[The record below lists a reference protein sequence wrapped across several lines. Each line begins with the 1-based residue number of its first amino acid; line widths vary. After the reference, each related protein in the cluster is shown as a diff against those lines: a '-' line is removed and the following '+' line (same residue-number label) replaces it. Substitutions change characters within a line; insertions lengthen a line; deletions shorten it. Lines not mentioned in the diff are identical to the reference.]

1 MIGAWIANHR
11 RSILFAALALA
22 VGGLLAAFSVP
33 VTLFPQADF
42 PRVVVSLDSGDR
54 PAEQMEQLVTWPIEE
69 VIGRVPGV
77 RNVRSTTSRGSAE
90 VSITFDW
97 GTNMPMAA
105 AQVNESVAQVLP
117 SLPSGTVSNTRRMD
131 PTVFPILAYSLVSDT
146 LSGVELYNLARY
158 QLRPLLQAE
167 PGVARADVQGG
178 SAEEYRI
185 LADPGRLATFGLAMA
200 DLSAAVTNS
209 NSVVAVGRLEDHYKL
224 YLILADGRLADLAAL
239 REVVVRATPAGVVH
253 LRDVADV
260 VSATAPTQSRVTA
273 DGHDAV
279 LLQIYQQPG
288 SNSVAIA
295 AGVERRL
302 AQFLP
307 QLPKGVRI
315 EHWYDQSE
323 LVIASAKSV
332 RDAILIGIALSALV
346 IWLFLRSVRVTL
358 IALVV
363 VPLVLSASVLFIFA
377 TGMSFNIMTLG
388 GMAAAVGLVIDDAI
402 VMIEHLV
409 RRIREAGSAQ
419 HSRIMAAAA
428 EFTRPLLGSSFAT
441 IIVFLPLAFLGGIS
455 GTFFKALAITIT
467 VALIISMLIC
477 WLAVPILAER
487 WLRDADAIEHPAAP
501 WRSRMQARYE
511 RILRALVEHPSRAML
526 AVLVML
532 AVGGL
537 AFMRVGSGFM
547 PEQDEGGFILDYRAA
562 PGTSLTETDRL
573 LRQLEAILQRDPDV
587 RTYSRR
593 TGLQLGGGIT
603 ESNEGDFFV
612 RLKPQP
618 RAAIDEVMDR
628 VRKQIEA
635 QVPGLEI
642 ELLQLLEDVI
652 GDLTAVPQPIEV
664 KLFGD
669 DAQLLASNAAKI
681 AEIIGKVAGVVD
693 VNDGVKPAGDA
704 LSIHFDSAR
713 AAVEGVDVTTV
724 SQTLSTLLASETL
737 GRMQQGTRSITIR
750 LWTPKSMRATEQ
762 QIGALLLRAA
772 DGHRF
777 PLSRIADVTTLTG
790 QPQITREGFK
800 RMIPVTARITGRDLG
815 STVADVQQL
824 LTDPKLLPPGMYYE
838 LGGLYAQQQIAFR
851 GLTIVFAAAIALVF
865 VLLLYLFESFR
876 VTLSVMLLPLL
887 AASAV
892 FVGLW
897 LTGISLNITAIM
909 GMTMIVGIVTEV
921 AIFYFVEYQHLL
933 QSMTSH
939 DALVAAGVSRMR
951 PILMTTMAAILTL
964 LPLAFAIG
972 EGSEMQQ
979 PLAVSIIAGL
989 IVQVPLVLFV
999 MPAAYALL
1007 LNRSAAIKV
1016 NRP

>member
-1 MIGAWIANHR
+1 MIATWIANHR

-22 VGGLLAAFSVP
+22 VGGLLAAFAVP

-97 GTNMPMAA
+97 GINMPMAA

-117 SLPSGTVSNTRRMD
+117 SLPPGTSSNTRRMD

-146 LSGVELYNLARY
+146 LSGIELYNLARY

-185 LADPGRLATFGLAMA
+185 IADPERLATFSLTMA
-200 DLSAAVTNS
+200 DLSTAVTNR

-224 YLILADGRLADLAAL
+224 YLIVADGRLADLAAL
-239 REVVVRATPAGVVH
+239 RDVVVRATAAGVVH
-253 LRDVADV
+253 LGDVADV
-260 VSATAPTQSRVTA
+260 VSATAPTQARVTA

-315 EHWYDQSE
+315 ERWYDQSE

-346 IWLFLRSVRVTL
+346 IWLFLRSFRVTL

-363 VPLVLSASVLFIFA
+363 VPLVLAVSVLFLFA

-409 RRIREAGSAQ
+409 RRIREDGSARR
-419 HSRIMAAAA
+419 SRIMAAAA
-428 EFTRPLLGSSFAT
+428 EFTRPLLGSSAAT
-441 IIVFLPLAFLGGIS
+441 IIVFLPLAFLSGIS
-455 GTFFKALAITIT
+455 GTFFKALAITIS

-477 WLAVPILAER
+477 WLAVPILAET

-501 WRSRMQARYE
+501 WRSRLQSRYE
-511 RILRALVEHPSRAML
+511 VILRGLVEHPLRAML
-526 AVLVML
+526 VVVAMLVI
-532 AVGGL
+532 GGL
-537 AFMRVGSGFM
+537 AFTHVGSGFM
-547 PEQDEGGFILDYRAA
+547 PDQDEGGFILDYRSA

-573 LRQLEAILQRDPDV
+573 LRQVEAILQRDPDV

-593 TGLQLGGGIT
+593 TGLQLGGGLT

-612 RLKPQP
+612 RLKPRP
-618 RAAIDEVMDR
+618 RAPIDEVMDR
-628 VRKQIEA
+628 VRKQIES

-652 GDLTAVPQPIEV
+652 GDLTAVPQPIEI
-664 KLFGD
+664 KIFGD
-669 DAQLLASNAAKI
+669 DAQLLAASAVKI
-681 AEIIGKVAGVVD
+681 ATLIGKVAGVVD
-693 VNDGVKPAGDA
+693 VNNGIKPAGDA
-704 LSIHFDSAR
+704 LSIRFDSAR
-713 AAVEGVDVTTV
+713 AAAEGVDITTV
-724 SQTLSTLLASETL
+724 SQTLTALLASETL
-737 GRMQQGTRSITIR
+737 GQIQHGARTITIR
-750 LWTPKSMRATEQ
+750 LWTPKSMRATER
-762 QIGALLLRAA
+762 QIGELMLRAA

-777 PLSRIADVTTLTG
+777 PLNRIAEITTVTG

-815 STVADVQQL
+815 STVADVQRL
-824 LTDPKLLPPGMYYE
+824 LQDPTLLPLGSYYE
-838 LGGLYAQQQIAFR
+838 MGGLYAQQQIAFR
-851 GLTIVFAAAIALVF
+851 GLTVVFAAAIALVF

-876 VTLSVMLLPLL
+876 IAFAVMLLPLL
-887 AASAV
+887 AASSV

-921 AIFYFVEYQHLL
+921 AIFYFVEYQHL
-933 QSMTSH
+933 QTGMNSH

-951 PILMTTMAAILTL
+951 PILMTTLAAILTL

-989 IVQVPLVLFV
+989 LVQVPLVLFV
-999 MPAAYALL
+999 MPAAYALML
-1007 LNRSAAIKV
+1007 DRGRRLREA
-1016 NRP
+1016 RP